1 MAARRR
7 NDKRHATPRPRRR
20 WPLGLLAVV
29 TMLTLGLAGW
39 QALTRPDRLPVR
51 HIEITGEFTHLRTAD
66 IEQRVTQVLDGGFLD
81 LDMRRVRAAVK
92 ALPWVEEVSVR
103 RVWPDTLRMHVV
115 EQVPLAR
122 WNEDALVNLR
132 GQVFRPEPLPALDGL
147 PRLRGEDS
155 TAPDVVAFYLRLHAG
170 GLPGGLEIAELVL
183 NRRGEWRV
191 VFADGMELLLGRE
204 DLGARLAAF
213 ARIYPR
219 LREHQ
224 GRRPRRIDMRY
235 EHGLAVQWQPVDE
248 AQASL
253 AGGGTGEI

>member
-1 MAARRR
+1 MAARRPG
-7 NDKRHATPRPRRR
+7 KQAAAPRGRSGIS
-20 WPLGLLAVV
+20 LGLLSALLLVALV
-29 TMLTLGLAGW
+29 FAGW

-51 HIEITGEFTHLRTAD
+51 RIEITGEFTHLRTAD
-66 IEQRVTQVLDGGFLD
+66 IERRVAQVLDGGFLD
-81 LDMRRVRAAVK
+81 LDMRQVRAAVM
-92 ALPWVEEVSVR
+92 ALPWVDQVSVR

-132 GQVFRPEPLPALDGL
+132 GQVFRPDPLPALDGL
-147 PRLRGEDS
+147 PRLRGEDGM
-155 TAPDVVAFYLRLHAG
+155 APEVVAFYLRLHAG
-170 GLPGGLEIAELVL
+170 GLPEGLEIAELAR
-183 NRRGEWRV
+183 NQRGEWRV
-191 VFADGMELLLGRE
+191 VFANRLELMLGRE

-213 ARIYPR
+213 SRIYPQ
-219 LREHQ
+219 LAAHM

-235 EHGLAVQWQPVDE
+235 EHGFAVQWQPADE